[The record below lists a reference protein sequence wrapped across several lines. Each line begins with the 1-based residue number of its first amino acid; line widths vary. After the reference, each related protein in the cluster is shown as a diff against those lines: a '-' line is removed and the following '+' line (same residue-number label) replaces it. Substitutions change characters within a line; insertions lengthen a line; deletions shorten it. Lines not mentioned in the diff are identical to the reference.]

1 MILKEKKGTVKTF
14 VIAVLA
20 ILAAVEGICIGML
33 MYRSKPTEETKEE
46 TGVITEFTDD
56 SGEKTVE
63 LYTIATDA
71 VDFTYGTLFADRVY
85 AEVNDNDV
93 SFFADVSECKNM
105 KLFTIEVNGD
115 KENFIGT
122 ILDKNDQEVTVGLVQ
137 YPYEGSIKAETAS
150 RLGRIR
156 ETLIDDI
163 ISNLQFV
170 EGPYQ
175 TNSEDPFLQEN
186 MAFDSQYMQLFY
198 PKMWENN
205 VSITES
211 GETVEFYC
219 CLKDRE
225 PIKIFSVRFNDY
237 SVKNIGTVDDIPVA
251 IMLETIQ
258 EDKDWSEEEREI
270 VYTMQED
277 SSVIIDGLIMFNGLV
292 LNN

>member
-1 MILKEKKGTVKTF
+1 MILKEKKGVVKTF
-14 VIAVLA
+14 VIAALA

-33 MYRSKPTEETKEE
+33 LYRSKPTEDIKEE
-46 TGVITEFTDD
+46 PGVITEFTDD
-56 SGEKTVE
+56 SGEKTIE

-71 VDFTYGTLFADRVY
+71 VDYTYGTLFADRVY

-93 SFFADVSECKNM
+93 SFFADVSECNNM

-115 KENFIGT
+115 KENIIGT

-150 RLGRIR
+150 RLDRIR
-156 ETLIDDI
+156 ETLTDDI

-198 PKMWENN
+198 PQKWEKY
-205 VSITES
+205 VSITEK
-211 GETVEFYC
+211 GESVEFYC
-219 CLKDRE
+219 CLENRE
-225 PIKIFSVRFNDY
+225 PIKLFCVQFDEDATAP
-237 SVKNIGTVDDIPVA
+237 IGTVNDIPIGLA
-251 IMLETIQ
+251 LEDIQ
-258 EDKDWSEEEREI
+258 AENDWTEEEEEI

-277 SSVIIDGLIMFNGLV
+277 ASIIIDGLVKYNGLTM
-292 LNN
+292 NH